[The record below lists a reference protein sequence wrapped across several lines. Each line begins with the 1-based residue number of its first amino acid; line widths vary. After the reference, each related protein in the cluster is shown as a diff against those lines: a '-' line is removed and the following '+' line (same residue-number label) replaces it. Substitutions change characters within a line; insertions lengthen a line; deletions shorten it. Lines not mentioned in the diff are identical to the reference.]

1 MPISDCD
8 VRDPRMRRTRQL
20 LQEALRKLLQTKRL
34 DEILVQDI
42 TDAATVNRAT
52 FYDHYSDKFAIFEAM
67 IAGDFHKLLQ
77 ERNVRFDG
85 ACASTLEAIILAVCG
100 YLEQIHGNEND
111 CARQGSSSSLM
122 DAAITRAIQVVVL
135 NGLRSRATPVRVS
148 REILAS
154 TISWAIYGAAREWFY
169 SARRQPAGKIVSF
182 SCKAYSSPLVSGL
195 RSRHFSQQRER
206 TKKGHLQETLTSGR
220 SPPTRPI
227 SRR

>member
-8 VRDPRMRRTRQL
+8 VRDPRIRRTRQL

-52 FYDHYSDKFAIFEAM
+52 FYDHYADKFALFEAM

-77 ERNVRFDG
+77 ERNIRFDG
-85 ACASTLEAIILAVCG
+85 ACSSTLEAIILAVCE
-100 YLEQIHGNEND
+100 YLEQIHGNEDD
-111 CARQGSSSSLM
+111 CARQGSFSSLM

-135 NGLRSRATPVRVS
+135 NGLRSRAAPVRVS

-169 SARRQPAGKIVSF
+169 SAKRKSAEEIVPALAKLIL
-182 SCKAYSSPLVSGL
+182 PLVTKISL
-195 RSRHFSQQRER
+195 TAADR
-206 TKKGHLQETLTSGR
+206 TISLNSTKGGRKSTSKKR
-220 SPPTRPI
+220 
-227 SRR
+227 

>member
-77 ERNVRFDG
+77 ERNIRFDG
-85 ACASTLEAIILAVCG
+85 ACSSALGDIILAVCE

-111 CARQGSSSSLM
+111 CARQGSFNSLM
-122 DAAITRAIQVVVL
+122 DAAITRAIQVVVF
-135 NGLRSRATPVRVS
+135 NGLRSRATRVRVS
-148 REILAS
+148 REILAA
-154 TISWAIYGAAREWFY
+154 TISWAVYGAAREWFY
-169 SARRQPAGKIVSF
+169 SAKRKPAGEIVPSLA
-182 SCKAYSSPLVSGL
+182 KLILPLVSKGSAAASDRAISPTSAKGRKKSTSKKRL
-195 RSRHFSQQRER
+195 RNSLH
-206 TKKGHLQETLTSGR
+206 
-220 SPPTRPI
+220 
-227 SRR
+227 

>member
-42 TDAATVNRAT
+42 TETATVNRAT

-77 ERNVRFDG
+77 GRNVRFDG
-85 ACASTLEAIILAVCG
+85 ACSSALEAIILAVCE
-100 YLEQIHGNEND
+100 YLELIHGNEND
-111 CARQGSSSSLM
+111 RAREGSFSSLI

-135 NGLRSRATPVRVS
+135 NGLRSRATRVRVS

-154 TISWAIYGAAREWFY
+154 TTSWAIYGAAREWFY
-169 SARRQPAGKIVSF
+169 SAKRQPAEEIVPSLAKIIL
-182 SCKAYSSPLVSGL
+182 PLVSESL
-195 RSRHFSQQRER
+195 VEASDRAISPHRAKARKKR
-206 TKKGHLQETLTSGR
+206 TSKKR
-220 SPPTRPI
+220 
-227 SRR
+227 

>member
-42 TDAATVNRAT
+42 TDVATVNRAT
-52 FYDHYSDKFAIFEAM
+52 FYDHYSDKFAILEAM

-77 ERNVRFDG
+77 ERDIRFDG
-85 ACASTLEAIILAVCG
+85 ACSSTLEAIILAVCE

-111 CARQGSSSSLM
+111 CARQGSFSSLM

-135 NGLRSRATPVRVS
+135 NGLRSRAAPVRVS

-169 SARRQPAGKIVSF
+169 SAKRKSAEEIVPALAKLIL
-182 SCKAYSSPLVSGL
+182 PLVTKISL
-195 RSRHFSQQRER
+195 TAADR
-206 TKKGHLQETLTSGR
+206 TISLNSTKGGRKSTSKKR
-220 SPPTRPI
+220 
-227 SRR
+227 

>member
-52 FYDHYSDKFAIFEAM
+52 FYDHYADKFALFEAM

-77 ERNVRFDG
+77 ERNIRFDG
-85 ACASTLEAIILAVCG
+85 ACSSALEAIILAVCE
-100 YLEQIHGNEND
+100 YLEQIHGNEDD
-111 CARQGSSSSLM
+111 CARQGSFSSLM

-135 NGLRSRATPVRVS
+135 SGLRSRATQVRVS

-154 TISWAIYGAAREWFY
+154 TISWAIYGASREWFY
-169 SARRQPAGKIVSF
+169 RAKRQPAEEIVPSLA
-182 SCKAYSSPLVSGL
+182 KLILPLVSEISL
-195 RSRHFSQQRER
+195 AASDRAIAPNSAKRRKMS
-206 TKKGHLQETLTSGR
+206 TSKKR
-220 SPPTRPI
+220 
-227 SRR
+227 

>member
-8 VRDPRMRRTRQL
+8 VRDPRMKRTRQL

-52 FYDHYSDKFAIFEAM
+52 FYDHYADKFALFEAM

-77 ERNVRFDG
+77 ERNIRFDG
-85 ACASTLEAIILAVCG
+85 ACSSALEAIILAVCE
-100 YLEQIHGNEND
+100 YLEQIHGNEDD
-111 CARQGSSSSLM
+111 CARQGSFSSLM

-135 NGLRSRATPVRVS
+135 SGLRSRTTQVRVS

-154 TISWAIYGAAREWFY
+154 TISWAIYGASREWFY
-169 SARRQPAGKIVSF
+169 RAKRQPAEEIVPSLA
-182 SCKAYSSPLVSGL
+182 KLILPLVSEISL
-195 RSRHFSQQRER
+195 AASDRAISPNSAKRRKKSTSQKR
-206 TKKGHLQETLTSGR
+206 
-220 SPPTRPI
+220 
-227 SRR
+227 

>member
-34 DEILVQDI
+34 DELLVQDI

-77 ERNVRFDG
+77 ERNIRFDG
-85 ACASTLEAIILAVCG
+85 ACCSALEAIILAVCE
-100 YLEQIHGNEND
+100 YLEQIHGHEND
-111 CARQGSSSSLM
+111 CARQGSFSSLM

-135 NGLRSRATPVRVS
+135 NGLRSRATLVRVS
-148 REILAS
+148 PEILAS
-154 TISWAIYGAAREWFY
+154 TMSWAIYGGAREWFY
-169 SARRQPAGKIVSF
+169 SAKRKPAEEVVPSLARLIL
-182 SCKAYSSPLVSGL
+182 PLVSENSATASDRAISPNGPKG
-195 RSRHFSQQRER
+195 R
-206 TKKGHLQETLTSGR
+206 KKR
-220 SPPTRPI
+220 I
-227 SRR
+227 SKKR

>member
-42 TDAATVNRAT
+42 TDVATVNRAT
-52 FYDHYSDKFAIFEAM
+52 FYDHYSDKFAILEAM

-77 ERNVRFDG
+77 ERDIRFDG
-85 ACASTLEAIILAVCG
+85 ACSSTLEAIILAVCE

-111 CARQGSSSSLM
+111 CAGQGSFSSLM

-169 SARRQPAGKIVSF
+169 SAKRKSAEEIVPALAKLIL
-182 SCKAYSSPLVSGL
+182 PLVTKISL
-195 RSRHFSQQRER
+195 TAADR
-206 TKKGHLQETLTSGR
+206 TISLNSTKGGRKSTSKKR
-220 SPPTRPI
+220 
-227 SRR
+227 

>member
-42 TDAATVNRAT
+42 TDAATLNRAT
-52 FYDHYSDKFAIFEAM
+52 FYDHYADKFALFEAM

-77 ERNVRFDG
+77 ERNIRFDG
-85 ACASTLEAIILAVCG
+85 VCSSALEAIILAVCE
-100 YLEQIHGNEND
+100 YLEQIHGNEDD
-111 CARQGSSSSLM
+111 CARQGSFSSLM

-135 NGLRSRATPVRVS
+135 SGLRSRATQVRVS

-154 TISWAIYGAAREWFY
+154 TISWAIYGASREWFY
-169 SARRQPAGKIVSF
+169 RAKRQPAEEIVPSLA
-182 SCKAYSSPLVSGL
+182 KLILPLVSEISL
-195 RSRHFSQQRER
+195 AASDRAIAPNSAKRR
-206 TKKGHLQETLTSGR
+206 KKSTSKKR
-220 SPPTRPI
+220 
-227 SRR
+227 

>member
-8 VRDPRMRRTRQL
+8 VRDPRMKRTRQL

-52 FYDHYSDKFAIFEAM
+52 FYDHYADKFALFEAM

-77 ERNVRFDG
+77 ERNIRFDG
-85 ACASTLEAIILAVCG
+85 ACSSALEAIILAVCE
-100 YLEQIHGNEND
+100 YLEQIHGNEDD
-111 CARQGSSSSLM
+111 CARQGSFSSLM

-135 NGLRSRATPVRVS
+135 SGLRSRTTQVRVS

-154 TISWAIYGAAREWFY
+154 TISWAIYGASREWFY
-169 SARRQPAGKIVSF
+169 RAKRQPAEEIVS
-182 SCKAYSSPLVSGL
+182 SLAKLILPLVSEISL
-195 RSRHFSQQRER
+195 AASDRAISPNRAKRRKKSTSQKR
-206 TKKGHLQETLTSGR
+206 
-220 SPPTRPI
+220 
-227 SRR
+227 